1 MTGSEE
7 HLVRTLVDL
16 CSKKFRGRVTLYAG
30 DCQTLLS
37 LYEEAPGYA
46 RWDAPVA
53 TAVKLTRLLTDP
65 VAGGRRAALLSALRR
80 GAEGRTTL
88 VCRSEMA
95 GELLCLFDGDA
106 RSEAVELASQL

>member
-16 CSKKFRGRVTLYAG
+16 CSKKFRGRVTLNAC

-53 TAVKLTRLLTDP
+53 TAVKLTRLLTDR

-80 GAEGRTTL
+80 GAEGRVTL
-88 VCRSEMA
+88 VCRPEMA
-95 GELLCLFDGDA
+95 GELLCLFDLNA
-106 RSEAVELASQL
+106 RSEAEELASRQ